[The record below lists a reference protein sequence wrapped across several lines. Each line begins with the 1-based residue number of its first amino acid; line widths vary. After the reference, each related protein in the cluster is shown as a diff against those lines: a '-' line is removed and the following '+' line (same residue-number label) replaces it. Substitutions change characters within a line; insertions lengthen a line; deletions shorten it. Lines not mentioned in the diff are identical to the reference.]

1 MEQKEKDKIAELREL
16 NKTIL
21 KRFEIKIADNMKLRN
36 ENDKL
41 KEEIKKLKPIFK
53 KKDDKETT

>member
-1 MEQKEKDKIAELREL
+1 MEDNKAKEKISELREL

-21 KRFEIKIADNMKLRN
+21 KRFEIKIADNQKLRN

-41 KEEIKKLKPIFK
+41 KEELKKFEGVLGDK
-53 KKDDKETT
+53 KENG

>member
-1 MEQKEKDKIAELREL
+1 MEDNKAKEKISELREL

-21 KRFEIKIADNMKLRN
+21 KRFEIKIADNQKLRI

-41 KEEIKKLKPIFK
+41 KEELKKFEGVLGEK
-53 KKDDKETT
+53 KENG

>member
-21 KRFEIKIADNMKLRN
+21 KRFEMKIADNMKLRN
-36 ENDKL
+36 ENDQL
-41 KEEIKKLKPIFK
+41 KDEIKKLKPMFEK
-53 KKDDKETT
+53 QDDKKTT

>member
-21 KRFEIKIADNMKLRN
+21 KRFEMKIADNMKLRN

-41 KEEIKKLKPIFK
+41 KEEIKKLKPIFE

>member
-41 KEEIKKLKPIFK
+41 KEEIKKLKPIFE

>member
-21 KRFEIKIADNMKLRN
+21 KRFEIKIADNMKLRI

-41 KEEIKKLKPIFK
+41 KEQIKTLKPMFE

>member
-21 KRFEIKIADNMKLRN
+21 KRFEMKIADNMKLRN
-36 ENDKL
+36 ENDQL
-41 KEEIKKLKPIFK
+41 KEEIKKLKPIFE

>member
-1 MEQKEKDKIAELREL
+1 MEQKEKDKISELREH

-41 KEEIKKLKPIFK
+41 KEEIKKLKPIFE

>member
-1 MEQKEKDKIAELREL
+1 MEDNKAKEKISELREL

-21 KRFEIKIADNMKLRN
+21 KRFEIKIADNQKLRT

-41 KEEIKKLKPIFK
+41 KEELKKFEGVLGDK
-53 KKDDKETT
+53 KENG

>member
-1 MEQKEKDKIAELREL
+1 MEQKEKDKISELREL

-41 KEEIKKLKPIFK
+41 KEEIKKLKPIFE

>member
-21 KRFEIKIADNMKLRN
+21 KRFEMKIADNMKLRN
-36 ENDKL
+36 ENDQL
-41 KEEIKKLKPIFK
+41 KEEIKKLKPMFEK
-53 KKDDKETT
+53 QDDKKTT

>member
-21 KRFEIKIADNMKLRN
+21 KRFEIKIADNMILRN

-41 KEEIKKLKPIFK
+41 KEEIKKLKPIFE

>member
-1 MEQKEKDKIAELREL
+1 MEDNKAKEKISELREL

-21 KRFEIKIADNMKLRN
+21 KRFEIKIADNQKLRI

-41 KEEIKKLKPIFK
+41 KEELKKFEGVLGDK
-53 KKDDKETT
+53 KENG

>member
-1 MEQKEKDKIAELREL
+1 MEDNKAKDNISELREL

-21 KRFEIKIADNMKLRN
+21 KRFEIKIADNQKLRT

-41 KEEIKKLKPIFK
+41 KEELKKFEGVLGEK
-53 KKDDKETT
+53 KENG

>member
-1 MEQKEKDKIAELREL
+1 MEDNKAKEKISELREL

-21 KRFEIKIADNMKLRN
+21 KRFEIKIADNQKLRI

-41 KEEIKKLKPIFK
+41 KEELKKFKGVLK
-53 KKDDKETT
+53 DG